1 MRSFE
6 HQAFY
11 LSSIKR
17 PILPSIRVDPVAFQ
31 KYGLYPCNLLANLG
45 WSSLVLNQSYAFY
58 PAAVREFY
66 INLRL
71 EGRLQEGRLSSI
83 VDGYRI
89 VVTPQLLTTVLGLPS
104 GGRLIFDESNLPRIR
119 FLPSVVL
126 GGWTNSTLGATD
138 LAVISDL
145 PDYLKIIHY
154 FITRICLPRS
164 DSLYLVNG
172 IDIWLL
178 HCAVLLE
185 RTDFSCLMFASLVK
199 YSNPKFKGGL
209 PFGPAISYLLEALGV
224 PLRDKYKSEAPL
236 DILRPRH
243 VLHEIGW
250 KPSQP
255 VYGSGG
261 EVQSCHDLNASDDKI
276 KDLAEEMNRSLQ
288 IQEALAAAEEES
300 FSDKDTEEVARVSE
314 TFLP

>member
-1 MRSFE
+1 MRSSE

-45 WSSLVLNQSYAFY
+45 WSSLVLKQSYTFY

-104 GGRLIFDESNLPRIR
+104 SGLLGR
-119 FLPSVVL
+119 
-126 GGWTNSTLGATD
+126 WTNTTPGATD

-145 PDYLKIIHY
+145 PDYLK
-154 FITRICLPRS
+154 
-164 DSLYLVNG
+164 
-172 IDIWLL
+172 
-178 HCAVLLE
+178 
-185 RTDFSCLMFASLVK
+185 TDFSCLMLASLVK
-199 YSNPKFKGGL
+199 YSDPKLKGGI
-209 PFGPAISYLLEALGV
+209 PFGPAISYLLEALGI

-236 DILRPRH
+236 DVLRPRH
-243 VLHEIGW
+243 ILREIGW

-255 VYGSGG
+255 VYASGG
-261 EVQSCHDLNASDDKI
+261 EVQSCHDLNASDDEI
-276 KDLAEEMNRSLQ
+276 EDLAKEMNRSLQ
-288 IQEALAAAEEES
+288 IQEALDAAANES
-300 FSDKDTEEVARVSE
+300 FSDGDTEDVSDEIVEVPYVVSVV
-314 TFLP
+314 P

>member
-104 GGRLIFDESNLPRIR
+104 A
-119 FLPSVVL
+119 VVL

-145 PDYLKIIHY
+145 PDYLK
-154 FITRICLPRS
+154 
-164 DSLYLVNG
+164 
-172 IDIWLL
+172 
-178 HCAVLLE
+178 
-185 RTDFSCLMFASLVK
+185 TDFSCLMFASLVK

>member
-45 WSSLVLNQSYAFY
+45 WK
-58 PAAVREFY
+58 
-66 INLRL
+66 
-71 EGRLQEGRLSSI
+71 GRLQEGRLSSI

-104 GGRLIFDESNLPRIR
+104 GGRLIFDESNLPR
-119 FLPSVVL
+119 
-126 GGWTNSTLGATD
+126 
-138 LAVISDL
+138 
-145 PDYLKIIHY
+145 
-154 FITRICLPRS
+154 
-164 DSLYLVNG
+164 
-172 IDIWLL
+172 
-178 HCAVLLE
+178 
-185 RTDFSCLMFASLVK
+185 VK

>member
-1 MRSFE
+1 MRSSE

-45 WSSLVLNQSYAFY
+45 WSSLVLKQSYTFY

-104 GGRLIFDESNLPRIR
+104 SGRPIFDESDLNRIR
-119 FLPSVVL
+119 FFPSSVL
-126 GGWTNSTLGATD
+126 GRWTNTTPGATD

-145 PDYLKIIHY
+145 PDYLK
-154 FITRICLPRS
+154 
-164 DSLYLVNG
+164 
-172 IDIWLL
+172 
-178 HCAVLLE
+178 
-185 RTDFSCLMFASLVK
+185 TDFSCLMLASLVK
-199 YSNPKFKGGL
+199 YSDPKLKGGI
-209 PFGPAISYLLEALGV
+209 PFGPAISYLLEALGI

-236 DILRPRH
+236 DVLRPRH
-243 VLHEIGW
+243 ILREIGW

-255 VYGSGG
+255 VYASGG
-261 EVQSCHDLNASDDKI
+261 EVQSCHDLNASDDEI
-276 KDLAEEMNRSLQ
+276 EDLAKEMNRSLQ
-288 IQEALAAAEEES
+288 IQEALDAAANES
-300 FSDKDTEEVARVSE
+300 FSDGDTEDVSDEIVEVPYVVSVV
-314 TFLP
+314 P

>member
-145 PDYLKIIHY
+145 PDYLK
-154 FITRICLPRS
+154 
-164 DSLYLVNG
+164 
-172 IDIWLL
+172 
-178 HCAVLLE
+178 
-185 RTDFSCLMFASLVK
+185 TDFSCLMFASLVK